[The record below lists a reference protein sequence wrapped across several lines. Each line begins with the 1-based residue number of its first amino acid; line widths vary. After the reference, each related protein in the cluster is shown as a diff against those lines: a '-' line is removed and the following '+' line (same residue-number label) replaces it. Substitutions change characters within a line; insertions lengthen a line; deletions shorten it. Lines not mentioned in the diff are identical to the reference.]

1 MMPRGKR
8 KEAAPLAI
16 RDLPED
22 FVSLSWV
29 QQLEWLIRIESD
41 LLAEARKRGDVR
53 LSLQILR
60 QHNKL
65 FRLLDAA
72 RKREEKPGR

>member
-1 MMPRGKR
+1 MPRGKR